1 MANWADVSVALKAS
15 ARQMILLIP
24 VSLSQL
30 VTSIGS
36 GLVSSVL
43 VEVESEELP
52 ESEPVSLPQDIM
64 IELRAKAR
72 QRCLIVTFI
81 WR

>member
-1 MANWADVSVALKAS
+1 MASCAEVNVALKAS

-36 GLVSSVL
+36 GLVSPVL
-43 VEVESEELP
+43 VVVESAELLLLVP
-52 ESEPVSLPQDIM
+52 ESLPHDIM

-72 QRCLIVTFI
+72 QKCFIVTFI
-81 WR
+81 W